1 MRICPANEDNQPIIR
16 CKKEDTKPFI
26 NETPMQEV
34 AEPKV
39 AKLRK
44 RQDKFNSLFANAI

>member
-1 MRICPANEDNQPIIR
+1 MRVCPANEDNQPSIH
-16 CKKEDTKPFI
+16 CKKEDTKPSI
-26 NETPMQEV
+26 SETPLQEV

-39 AKLRK
+39 AKLRR